1 MIFNDKVKAEIE
13 NCINSRDEKKKDL
26 RTQFLMTGF
35 LYDPNNSYRIEFR
48 FKNHRTANKVVKELR
63 DFKLIAK
70 ISVIDKREIYVVYL
84 ADNKSVIELLKILGA
99 KKSYNKYEKIVQKK
113 NKISNINRIVNF
125 ETANIKK
132 SVDAS
137 LKELED
143 IKKLLK
149 VYKFND
155 LDYRLQEVIT
165 ARRKYKTLS
174 LSELAKKM
182 GNISK
187 NTLSKRFNKIKL
199 LLGE

>member
-13 NCINSRDEKKKDL
+13 KCINSRDIKKKDL
-26 RTQFLMTGF
+26 RTQFLISGF
-35 LYDPNNSYRIEFR
+35 IYDPNNSYRIEYR
-48 FKNHRTANKVVKELR
+48 FKDYRTANKVIKELR
-63 DFKLIAK
+63 EFGLLAK
-70 ISVIDKREIYVVYL
+70 ISALDIREVYVVYL
-84 ADNKSVIELLKILGA
+84 VDNKSVMGLLKVLGA
-99 KKSYNKYEKIVQKK
+99 KKSLNQYEKVVLKK
-113 NKISNINRIVNF
+113 DKIAKTNRIINF

-149 VYKFND
+149 IYKFKD
-155 LDYRLQEVIT
+155 LDYRIQEVIV

-187 NTLSKRFNKIKL
+187 NTLSKRFNKIKSM
-199 LLGE
+199 LGE

>member
-1 MIFNDKVKAEIE
+1 M
-13 NCINSRDEKKKDL
+13 
-26 RTQFLMTGF
+26 
-35 LYDPNNSYRIEFR
+35 
-48 FKNHRTANKVVKELR
+48 
-63 DFKLIAK
+63 
-70 ISVIDKREIYVVYL
+70 YL
-84 ADNKSVIELLKILGA
+84 ADNKSVMELLKILGA
-99 KKSYNKYEKIVQKK
+99 KKSLNKYEKIVQKK

-137 LKELED
+137 LKELDD

-149 VYKFND
+149 IYKFKD

>member
-13 NCINSRDEKKKDL
+13 KCINSRDIKKKDL
-26 RTQFLMTGF
+26 RAQFLISGF
-35 LYDPNNSYRIEFR
+35 VYDPNNSYRIEYR
-48 FKNHRTANKVVKELR
+48 FKDYCTANKVIKELR
-63 DFKLIAK
+63 EFDLIAK
-70 ISVIDKREIYVVYL
+70 ISALGTREVYVVYL
-84 ADNKSVIELLKILGA
+84 VDNKSVMGLLKVLGA
-99 KKSYNKYEKIVQKK
+99 KKSLNQYEKVVLKK
-113 NKISNINRIVNF
+113 DKIAKTNRIINF

-149 VYKFND
+149 IYKFKD
-155 LDYRLQEVIT
+155 LDYKIQEVIV

-187 NTLSKRFNKIKL
+187 NTLSKRFNKIKSM
-199 LLGE
+199 LGE

>member
-13 NCINSRDEKKKDL
+13 NCINSRDRKKKDL
-26 RTQFLMTGF
+26 RAQFLMTGF
-35 LYDPNNSYRIEFR
+35 VYDPNNSYRIEFR
-48 FKNHRTANKVVKELR
+48 FKDHRTANKVIKELR

-70 ISVIDKREIYVVYL
+70 ISVIDKRELYVVYL
-84 ADNKSVIELLKILGA
+84 ADNKSVMELLKILGA
-99 KKSYNKYEKIVQKK
+99 KKSLNKYEKIVQKK

-137 LKELED
+137 LKELDD

-149 VYKFND
+149 IYKFKD

>member
-1 MIFNDKVKAEIE
+1 MIFNDKVKVEIE

-35 LYDPNNSYRIEFR
+35 VYDPNNSYHIEFR
-48 FKNHRTANKVVKELR
+48 FKDHRTANKVVKELR
-63 DFKLIAK
+63 EFNLIAK
-70 ISVIDKREIYVVYL
+70 ISALDTREVYVVYL
-84 ADNKSVIELLKILGA
+84 ADNKSVIGLLKVLGA
-99 KKSYNKYEKIVQKK
+99 KNSIKQYEKVVFKK
-113 NKISNINRIVNF
+113 EKIAKTNRIINF

-132 SVDAS
+132 TVDAS

-149 VYKFND
+149 KYKFKD
-155 LDYRLQEVIT
+155 LDYRIQEVII